1 MNVLFFI
8 SPLISRDNPI
18 WQEYFLF
25 HHIENIITVL
35 QNDKKNKFFI
45 VLNNAL
51 KEKIK
56 KTKYKEKI
64 EKIYT
69 FSQKELK
76 TFSFSTQKIEEK
88 WFNKTYSEKEM
99 EDYKKIMLNK
109 FEKENFDIIVS
120 FAPVPYLKEI
130 YPKALVL
137 NYEFGIFSR
146 EPFPLTFFLD
156 PVGPGG
162 YSYIK
167 ENGLKVIED
176 INLSDKEKKD
186 FANFKKKIKEIVLKN
201 NPFKEKIKK
210 LREKYKYIILLPLQ
224 GSNFYLFNPQKDYK
238 TQFEYLEDVL
248 ISLDKYEDIGIIVT
262 EHPGEKVLNQVNLD
276 YFKENYSNFIFFE
289 NIEGYQGISQ
299 LILPFIDAVINVSS
313 TIAYHTLLWGKKLVT
328 IGKTH
333 LVEFSDSSNL
343 EDIKQVLENESN
355 FENREKLFYWLIMN
369 YIIPEEY
376 IKNEEW
382 LNKFLEN
389 GMKNKNNLCKFYK
402 PIEEPS
408 KYFIKFIEHME
419 SSENKLQEKIKEISL
434 NLFNNKYMKIWID
447 TGLGYNENQTYVSEL
462 QENMSVKISEEYVK
476 SFMVR
481 FYGINKLKL
490 EKVSLNEDNK
500 VLQLKKEYYEVE
512 KNVFY
517 IDNLNLLEL
526 NIEDRIEE
534 LNVKISNI
542 SNIDI
547 AEILKECKIQKYQ
560 VLEKEN
566 YIESQ
571 NIEILNLEKEL
582 RKITREVKL
591 IKERKSYKIIQFL
604 NKFFH

>member
-1 MNVLFFI
+1 MKILFFVE
-8 SPLISRDNPI
+8 PLISRDNPE
-18 WQEYFLF
+18 WQGYFLF
-25 HHIENIITVL
+25 HHIDIFLNTLKNCEYYLASNKSLEKMVEYTEY
-35 QNDKKNKFFI
+35 KK
-45 VLNNAL
+45 
-51 KEKIK
+51 KIK
-56 KTKYKEKI
+56 KI
-64 EKIYT
+64 
-69 FSQKELK
+69 FSFTQQELK
-76 TFSFSTQKIEEK
+76 KFSFSTLEIE
-88 WFNKTYSEKEM
+88 
-99 EDYKKIMLNK
+99 NK
-109 FEKENFDIIVS
+109 FFNNTYTNDEIKIYKEIMKNKFGDIEFDIIIS
-120 FAPVPYLKEI
+120 FSPVPYLKQLYSKSLI
-130 YPKALVL
+130 L

-146 EPFPLTFFLD
+146 EPFPVTFFLD

-167 ENGLKVIED
+167 ENGLKVIEN
-176 INLSDKEKKD
+176 INLEEEKEEFLNFKEKI
-186 FANFKKKIKEIVLKN
+186 KKIVLKN

-210 LREKYKYIILLPLQ
+210 LREKYKYIVLLPLQ
-224 GSNFYLFNPQKDYK
+224 ISNFYLFDPKRDYR

-248 ISLDKYEDIGIIVT
+248 EKLSKYDDIGVIVT
-262 EHPGEKVLNQVNLD
+262 EHPSEKVLTQVNLK
-276 YFKENYSNFIFFE
+276 YFKDNYSNFIFFK
-289 NIEGYQGISQ
+289 NIENYQGISQ
-299 LILPFIDAVINVSS
+299 LVLPFVDAVINVSS
-313 TIAYHTLLWGKKLVT
+313 AIAYHTLLWRKKLIT

-408 KYFIKFIEHME
+408 KYFKMFIKQME
-419 SSENKLQEKIKEISL
+419 SSENKLQEKIKKISL
-434 NLFNNKYMKIWID
+434 NLFDNKYMKIWID
-447 TGLGYNENQTYVSEL
+447 TGLGYNENQTYISEL
-462 QENMSVKISEEYVK
+462 KENMSVKMSEEYVR

-512 KNVFY
+512 KNLFY
-517 IDNLNLLEL
+517 IDNINFLEFSVEDKIEKL
-526 NIEDRIEE
+526 NID
-534 LNVKISNI
+534 ISNI
-542 SNIDI
+542 SSIDI
-547 AEILKECKIQKYQ
+547 SEIIRECKIQKDQ
-560 VLEKEN
+560 VLKKEN
-566 YIESQ
+566 YLESKDT
-571 NIEILNLEKEL
+571 EVLNLNKEL
-582 RKITREVKL
+582 RELSRELKI

-604 NKFFH
+604 SKFFSH